1 MVTALETK
9 ERVEAQPITLE
20 ELGKQIGIPLEVRP
34 WRESAKRKA
43 WIAWVL
49 ITAELD
55 SGNDV
60 KADIERNKVKSIS
73 VGEVISK
80 RQEIV
85 YECPLEFH
93 HGVKAPEVRN
103 GTIVLWQGRCRYK
116 PPGFV
121 EHNHCQVIE
130 VVNVA
135 HRAVLVEIHVT
146 GEPARPRYV
155 LGIDGGHPFVTR
167 VCRKAESVKEAL
179 AWLTPKKARDAIAQ
193 GVDVKRQGDWH
204 FIPVEKPPRIV
215 PDKLKHGQEIVPGS
229 RHYRM
234 GCRYRRIALIY
245 NFIWT
250 RHRAGE
256 VVYNSVLNLPC
267 VAPIVRG
274 KVTAPDHEPLVL
286 DDWHIAVR
294 NKSLPWASGR
304 AND

>member
-1 MVTALETK
+1 MVTTLETK

-20 ELGKQIGIPLEVRP
+20 ELGKQIGIPLEVRS
-34 WRESAKRKA
+34 WRESAKRKTWVA
-43 WIAWVL
+43 KVL
-49 ITAELD
+49 ITVELD
-55 SGNDV
+55 SGDDV
-60 KADIERNKVKSIS
+60 KADIERNKAENIS

-93 HGVKAPEVRN
+93 HGVKVPEVRN

-135 HRAVLVEIHVT
+135 HRAVLVAIHVT
-146 GEPARPRYV
+146 NARPRYV

-179 AWLTPKKARDAIAQ
+179 AWLTPKMVRDARDR

-204 FIPVEKPPRIV
+204 FIPLGKPLRIV

-229 RHYRM
+229 RHCRM
-234 GCRYRRIALIY
+234 GCRYRGMALIY

-256 VVYNSVLNLPC
+256 VVYKSVLGLPC

-304 AND
+304 VND